1 MFRFQTIYV
10 LLLQIGKCR
19 ELRFFCLKLKHETSY
34 GVSFFNELGFFSIFI
49 PRRYWLLLFIF
60 RLQQGIRYNFGIIG
74 WRSTQAARM
83 PLSPLSAN
91 KGSSSLL
98 WMSKSSS
105 TLTVRLDHGSQSLH
119 ISTIAFHIDHHW
131 WQKYRWHFHWKLVW
145 FGGLEKI
152 SSLSCFSFS
161 GRAIMTDTLISRN
174 LDAIYTTSRSNC
186 RRKQDFRTFHG
197 SGPEDNR
204 RQI

>member
-1 MFRFQTIYV
+1 MSRIT
-10 LLLQIGKCR
+10 
-19 ELRFFCLKLKHETSY
+19 FFCLKLKHETSY

-105 TLTVRLDHGSQSLH
+105 AAFITITINTDGKIGPRITVSSYNYHRFSYWPSLM
-119 ISTIAFHIDHHW
+119 A
-131 WQKYRWHFHWKLVW
+131 
-145 FGGLEKI
+145 KI
-152 SSLSCFSFS
+152 SLAFSLEV
-161 GRAIMTDTLISRN
+161 GLILEIGN
-174 LDAIYTTSRSNC
+174 DLIL
-186 RRKQDFRTFHG
+186 
-197 SGPEDNR
+197 EL
-204 RQI
+204 